1 MIESHHSVLEDTKAT
16 MINTINTEID
26 CASTCSRIYSRA
38 LGKASDLLPL
48 NHRASIQEK
57 MDAEPVSQA
66 LIPVDYYNWFFDGKP
81 SPLQFG
87 IGTLLLRF
95 SSNFKSRGIPVHD
108 VLWAERSSDA
118 GGVSSMDITLF
129 DLVQYGPVLPLNS
142 REFERLKHA
151 SLVSSIANE
160 ARTKPDIGTI
170 SRGDLIAL
178 LVLDEPV
185 WEPLG
190 SARRKELLKMTIN
203 KVRPDLLTFR
213 YGSGNIVNA
222 FQRKWD
228 FENDKPKPR
237 ET

>member
-1 MIESHHSVLEDTKAT
+1 

-151 SLVSSIANE
+151 S
-160 ARTKPDIGTI
+160 TI

>member
-1 MIESHHSVLEDTKAT
+1 MIESHHSVLEDTKTT

-118 GGVSSMDITLF
+118 SGVSYMDITLVRHLF
-129 DLVQYGPVLPLNS
+129 S
-142 REFERLKHA
+142 FERLG
-151 SLVSSIANE
+151 ND
-160 ARTKPDIGTI
+160 TP
-170 SRGDLIAL
+170 
-178 LVLDEPV
+178 PV
-185 WEPLG
+185 
-190 SARRKELLKMTIN
+190 
-203 KVRPDLLTFR
+203 
-213 YGSGNIVNA
+213 
-222 FQRKWD
+222 
-228 FENDKPKPR
+228 
-237 ET
+237 